1 MIKINNYLKK
11 MIEKNNNE
19 NLIPNIVDLLDEGNI
34 ESFIEYYKNPQNE
47 AWNYKNK
54 ENGASI
60 LHVLIDKDCIDLL
73 YHIVEIT
80 EKNTTDDNFRKF
92 LNMKNN
98 NGMTPFHLA
107 CYKGNMQLI
116 KFFINK
122 GAHYWLKS
130 NTGLCCLHYSAITNK
145 VTPIYYMNKKHGIL
159 LDKTDKNGNTFFHW
173 ACYTSSEK
181 IIDFYLN
188 DKSFEKNSQNK
199 DGYTPL
205 QYYLMTKSKR
215 SIKRLIFCGA
225 DPYIR
230 NKKNENSFDIINQI
244 YKDDDYNKQN
254 TLKLLYRKNYGYWQ
268 FWIFNFFHFF
278 YPFLIIVFEFPF
290 IKFKYFK
297 TGLIIYIIWTLIIC
311 FFVIYFF
318 QKDPGFI
325 KINNNNNYLLEL
337 IEKEDNI
344 DLSNYCIKCQN
355 EKKIYTKHCF
365 YCDRC
370 VSGFD
375 HHCIWFN
382 RCIGKDNCDTYDRL
396 IFLLLCNS
404 LINLLLCIFASRNK
418 KSMNFQCLVFKNVKV
433 ENFFKYLIFILY
445 IFFFLG
451 ISIIIIPIIKF
462 LYEQKKKPNNDYGI
476 PLCNNKLTSSNLDN
490 DESSKLLEE
499 KD

>member
-60 LHVLIDKDCIDLL
+60 LHVLIDKDFIDLL
-73 YHIVEIT
+73 YQIVEIT
-80 EKNTTDDNFRKF
+80 EKNTTPDNFRKF

-116 KFFINK
+116 KFF
-122 GAHYWLKS
+122 LKNRVDYSDTS

-145 VTPIYYMNKKHGIL
+145 VTPIYYMTKKYNIPL
-159 LDKTDKNGNTFFHW
+159 YQTDNNQNTFFHW

-215 SIKRLIFCGA
+215 SIKRLIFFGA
-225 DPYIR
+225 DPYIK

-244 YKDDDYNKQN
+244 YKNDDYNKQN

-278 YPFLIIVFEFPF
+278 YPFLIIIFEFPF
-290 IKFKYFK
+290 INSKYLK
-297 TGLIIYIIWTLIIC
+297 IIYIIWTLFIC
-311 FFVIYFF
+311 LFLIYFYK
-318 QKDPGFI
+318 KDPGFI
-325 KINNNNNYLLEL
+325 QINNNNNYLLEL

-382 RCIGKDNCDTYDRL
+382 KCIGTNNCCTYDFL
-396 IFLLLCNS
+396 MFLLLFNS
-404 LINLLLCIFASRNK
+404 LFNLVLCFLAYNNENSMYFKFFLFTNIKLEKRIKNIIF
-418 KSMNFQCLVFKNVKV
+418 F
-433 ENFFKYLIFILY
+433 LY

-451 ISIIIIPIIKF
+451 ISIVIIPIIKF
-462 LYEQKKKPNNDYGI
+462 LCEQKIKSKNDYGI

-490 DESSKLLEE
+490 DESSSLLGE